1 MVKRGIMLF
10 SREYYF
16 IVLIIEL
23 ITFPILFG
31 LFITRLIKTIRHVL
45 DHSIKVSKLTCLGLG
60 VFFIFYF
67 SVFLY
72 MLLSNIGRI
81 EGIVFPVAFILV
93 GLFGIYSE
101 LGRSRIVGGNAGTG

>member
-1 MVKRGIMLF
+1 MLF
-10 SREYYF
+10 SKEYYL

-31 LFITRLIKTIRHVL
+31 LFITRLIKTMRHVL
-45 DHSIKVSKLTCLGLG
+45 DHSKKISPRICLGLG
-60 VFFIFYF
+60 VLFTFYF

-72 MLLSNIGRI
+72 GLLSNIGCI
-81 EGIVFPVAFILV
+81 EGIVFLVAGILV

-101 LGRSRIVGGNAGTG
+101 LGRGRFVKGGKGT